1 MANPPNTK
9 KALKL
14 PTASTKNAN
23 TRSAAKKRPALA
35 GDENNSGSVC
45 KRANTSLH
53 QENSTRP
60 STRPALG
67 NNANGGRWQL
77 QDPDMAALLQKI
89 AEMEGQY

>member
-1 MANPPNTK
+1 MK
-9 KALKL
+9 KAPKP

-23 TRSAAKKRPALA
+23 ARSAAKKRPAPA
-35 GDENNSGSVC
+35 GDENDSGSVP

-60 STRPALG
+60 STRPTLG
-67 NNANGGRWQL
+67 NNANGGGQRL
-77 QDPDMAALLQKI
+77 QDSDMAALLQKI